1 MALNYAQSAVEIVA
15 LIGGNDNVINV
26 THCATRL
33 RFILKDGAKVNKD
46 QLKRVKGVITVI
58 EAGGQLQ
65 VVIGNHVGDAYQ
77 EVLKLVSVDEN
88 APVSAPNVGLVSRLM
103 DIISSIFAPFLY
115 PLAACGVLQGIL
127 SLVTALGWMD
137 QASGAYRI
145 LNLVSWTGFTFLPV
159 MVAFTAAKKFN
170 VNPFTAVIAACALV
184 SPDYMNML
192 TANKIL
198 LANSADPALQQLM
211 KEAVGNP
218 EMVKILAEVA
228 GVPVNAA
235 PLDFFGIP
243 VKYLSYTASVI
254 PIILMVWIMS
264 YIQHFFERILPLVI
278 RNLFTPMFCIA
289 IMVPLTLL
297 AFGPIGNAIG
307 GAIGGVYNTLYSLS
321 PVIAGFVVG
330 AVWMPLVTLGVHWG
344 ITPVTVGNYA
354 TLGYDTFTG
363 LQASAVFAMAGAA
376 FGVWLKTRDMEMKRV
391 SLSAGLTA
399 LFGITEPA
407 LYGVALRLKRPMICG
422 CLAGAI
428 GGSVAG
434 FFNAV
439 SWSYCLPGIAVL
451 PVFFKEG
458 HMPQFIGFLMSI
470 SIAFVLGVV
479 FTWFAGFKEQPVVI
493 DPAPLKPAK
502 A

>member
-77 EVLKLVSVDEN
+77 EVLKRVSVDEN

-145 LNLVSWTGFTFLPV
+145 LNFVSWTGFTFLPV

-363 LQASAVFAMAGAA
+363 LQASAVFAMAGAT

>member
-77 EVLKLVSVDEN
+77 EVLKRVSVDEN

-145 LNLVSWTGFTFLPV
+145 LNFVSWTGFTFLPV

-363 LQASAVFAMAGAA
+363 LQASAVFAMAGAT

-479 FTWFAGFKEQPVVI
+479 FTWFAGFKEQPVVV

>member
-77 EVLKLVSVDEN
+77 EVLKRVSVDEN

-145 LNLVSWTGFTFLPV
+145 LNFVSWTGFTFLPV

-264 YIQHFFERILPLVI
+264 YIQHFFEHILPLVI

-363 LQASAVFAMAGAA
+363 LQASAVFAMAGAT

-422 CLAGAI
+422 CLAGAM

-479 FTWFAGFKEQPVVI
+479 FTWFAGFKEQPVVV

>member
-145 LNLVSWTGFTFLPV
+145 LNFVSWTGFTFLPV

-211 KEAVGNP
+211 KEAVSNP

-363 LQASAVFAMAGAA
+363 LQASAVFAMAGAT

-479 FTWFAGFKEQPVVI
+479 FTWFAGFKEQSVVV

>member
-88 APVSAPNVGLVSRLM
+88 APISAPNVGLVSRLM

-145 LNLVSWTGFTFLPV
+145 LNFVSWTGFTFLPV

-363 LQASAVFAMAGAA
+363 LQASAVFAMAGAT

-479 FTWFAGFKEQPVVI
+479 FTWFAGFKEQPVVV

>member
-58 EAGGQLQ
+58 EASGQLQ

-145 LNLVSWTGFTFLPV
+145 LNFVSWTGFTFLPV

-198 LANSADPALQQLM
+198 LANSADPTLQQLM

-363 LQASAVFAMAGAA
+363 LQASAVFAMAGAT

-479 FTWFAGFKEQPVVI
+479 FTWFAGFKEQPVVV

>member
-77 EVLKLVSVDEN
+77 EVLKRVSVDEN

-145 LNLVSWTGFTFLPV
+145 LNFVSWTGFTFLPV

-363 LQASAVFAMAGAA
+363 LQASAVFAMAGAT

-493 DPAPLKPAK
+493 DPAPLKPSK

>member
-145 LNLVSWTGFTFLPV
+145 LNFVSWTGFTFLPV

-363 LQASAVFAMAGAA
+363 LQASAVFAMAGAT

-479 FTWFAGFKEQPVVI
+479 FTWFAGFKEQPVVV
-493 DPAPLKPAK
+493 DPAQLKPAK